1 MAQSSTPQNVLKVTP
16 LHALHSRLGGKLVP
30 FAGYEMPLQY
40 PLGILKEHLH
50 TRAAAGL
57 FDVSHMGQ
65 LELTGDDPARALEN
79 LVPGDIRELQDG
91 MTRYTQLTSDDG
103 GILDDLMVTRDGER
117 LLLVVNAACKAADIA
132 HINAALERGHELLEL
147 QNRALIAL
155 QGPQSAAILSG
166 LTSAKIATLPFMSM
180 TEDSVRGIPCRIWR
194 SGYTGEDGFEISC
207 AASDAVVLAQLLLAH
222 DAVQP
227 IGLGAR
233 DSLRLEAGLCLY
245 GHDIDP
251 STTPV
256 EADLLWSISKRRRKE
271 GGFPGAAVVQR
282 QINDGVKRL
291 RIGIKP
297 EGRALMREGVEL
309 FDAADTAIG
318 AVTSG
323 GFGPSVKGPV
333 AMGYLQIGSAKTGT
347 SIYAKVRGKIL
358 DASVVH
364 MPFVE
369 QRYYRD

>member
-1 MAQSSTPQNVLKVTP
+1 M
-16 LHALHSRLGGKLVP
+16 
-30 FAGYEMPLQY
+30 
-40 PLGILKEHLH
+40 
-50 TRAAAGL
+50 
-57 FDVSHMGQ
+57 
-65 LELTGDDPARALEN
+65 
-79 LVPGDIRELQDG
+79 
-91 MTRYTQLTSDDG
+91 
-103 GILDDLMVTRDGER
+103 
-117 LLLVVNAACKAADIA
+117 
-132 HINAALERGHELLEL
+132 
-147 QNRALIAL
+147 
-155 QGPQSAAILSG
+155 
-166 LTSAKIATLPFMSM
+166 
-180 TEDSVRGIPCRIWR
+180 
-194 SGYTGEDGFEISC
+194 
-207 AASDAVVLAQLLLAH
+207 
-222 DAVQP
+222 
-227 IGLGAR
+227 
-233 DSLRLEAGLCLY
+233 
-245 GHDIDP
+245 
-251 STTPV
+251 
-256 EADLLWSISKRRRKE
+256 
-271 GGFPGAAVVQR
+271 QR